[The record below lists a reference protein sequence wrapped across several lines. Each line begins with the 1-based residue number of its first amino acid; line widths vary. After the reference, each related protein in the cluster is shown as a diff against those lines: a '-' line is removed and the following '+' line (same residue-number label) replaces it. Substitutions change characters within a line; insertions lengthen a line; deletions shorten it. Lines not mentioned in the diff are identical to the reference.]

1 MSRVT
6 QRQTVWGGGA
16 DRRGFAPSPPHH
28 LGLDSGQSPLVL
40 GHVQGLRGALSGGRV
55 GRAPWVTVRSAVSM
69 AEGAPQCGRVL
80 GRGCRGGRGA
90 HVPPGGAWV
99 ILVAPG
105 AGPAWD
111 PPPGPWGPVAAG
123 RSQAAPPGRGHSPLP
138 PPEEVLESYENPP
151 PIVLP
156 SEGFQVD
163 LDAECPDERVS
174 QHLLYLRHF
183 LCGLRSQPGP
193 SGAPARPEGLQVPGT
208 PPRGAR
214 GSGRPLLP
222 LSHPPLGLSS
232 LSSP

>member
-1 MSRVT
+1 MFPLAELGSS
-6 QRQTVWGGGA
+6 WW
-16 DRRGFAPSPPHH
+16 P
-28 LGLDSGQSPLVL
+28 LGLGRPGTRPPVPGVL
-40 GHVQGLRGALSGGRV
+40 WRQ
-55 GRAPWVTVRSAVSM
+55 
-69 AEGAPQCGRVL
+69 
-80 GRGCRGGRGA
+80 
-90 HVPPGGAWV
+90 
-99 ILVAPG
+99 
-105 AGPAWD
+105 
-111 PPPGPWGPVAAG
+111 AG
-123 RSQAAPPGRGHSPLP
+123 RRQRLLAEVTAPCP